1 MTMKLCRM
9 NINKATNELEV
20 INMIG
25 LAKGGG
31 RARFLA
37 GLVNTQNKAYGLRV
51 AIVFGVTSV
60 F

>member
-9 NINKATNELEV
+9 NIDKATNELEV

-37 GLVNTQNKAYGLRV
+37 GPVNTQNKTYGLRV
-51 AIVFGVTSV
+51 AILFDVTLVF
-60 F
+60 